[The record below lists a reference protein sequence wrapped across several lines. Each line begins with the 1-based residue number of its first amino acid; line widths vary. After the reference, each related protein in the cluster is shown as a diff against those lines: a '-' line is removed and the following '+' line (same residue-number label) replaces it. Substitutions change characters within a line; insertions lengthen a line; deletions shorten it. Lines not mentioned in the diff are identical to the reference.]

1 MPGAGRRA
9 YLESARALGLP
20 VIFCG
25 ERPSDEAMRSYDK
38 CWYVGGSPAKQG
50 ELLGEAL
57 FEAYLCGMI
66 PDKNADKL
74 VQVLTVT
81 EGAGRDGR
89 AEAALRIFENR
100 GVYSEFLPA
109 LAVSPDLA
117 ENAVNLISAQLSQ
130 LPQTELVL
138 AATPALARRRP
149 RPPPGLPVAC
159 FGDDGGL
166 ADADPGSGAVLAAV
180 SFDKA
185 AAARTV
191 AAFARNAADGKDP
204 TDGTE
209 ARLDDARGT
218 LVGFSV
224 FSAPLPVA
232 QAGERPRK
240 TPLYRRGKMTKNEII
255 ELEITALS
263 SDGNGVGRADGM
275 AVFVPFTA
283 PGDRALVKIVKV
295 QKSFAFGILHELL
308 SPGPARVEPDCPV
321 FGRCGGCALRQI
333 SYPAELAAKTA
344 FVEDAFRRIGGF
356 SISAAPCLPSPQMDR
371 YRNKAQ
377 YPLGADA
384 EGRVFA
390 GFFAPRSHRVI
401 PWCGLSFTAAGPG
414 RGGESALR
422 PLYGIPAPRLRRAA
436 PYRSAASPL
445 SAPRPGWGALGVHR
459 GERPAPA
466 P

>member
-1 MPGAGRRA
+1 MKKKFAALLAAFALFSALTGCTLPERLRILGAPKLAVLGASPQGEYPDLPRQAILQAAGDVGLEAVPGDGGADSLASLAQEQQATAFAVCLARAQDAGA

-50 ELLGEAL
+50 ELLGDAL

-109 LAVSPDLA
+109 LTVSPDLA

-138 AATPALARRRP
+138 AATPARARAAAEAA
-149 RPPPGLPVAC
+149 PGLPVAC

-166 ADADPGSGAVLAAV
+166 QTLIRSGAVLAAV

-232 QAGERPRK
+232 QAGE
-240 TPLYRRGKMTKNEII
+240 
-255 ELEITALS
+255 
-263 SDGNGVGRADGM
+263 
-275 AVFVPFTA
+275 
-283 PGDRALVKIVKV
+283 
-295 QKSFAFGILHELL
+295 
-308 SPGPARVEPDCPV
+308 PA
-321 FGRCGGCALRQI
+321 A
-333 SYPAELAAKTA
+333 
-344 FVEDAFRRIGGF
+344 EDA
-356 SISAAPCLPSPQMDR
+356 ALQ
-371 YRNKAQ
+371 
-377 YPLGADA
+377 
-384 EGRVFA
+384 EGQDDQ
-390 GFFAPRSHRVI
+390 
-401 PWCGLSFTAAGPG
+401 
-414 RGGESALR
+414 E
-422 PLYGIPAPRLRRAA
+422 
-436 PYRSAASPL
+436 
-445 SAPRPGWGALGVHR
+445 
-459 GERPAPA
+459 
-466 P
+466 